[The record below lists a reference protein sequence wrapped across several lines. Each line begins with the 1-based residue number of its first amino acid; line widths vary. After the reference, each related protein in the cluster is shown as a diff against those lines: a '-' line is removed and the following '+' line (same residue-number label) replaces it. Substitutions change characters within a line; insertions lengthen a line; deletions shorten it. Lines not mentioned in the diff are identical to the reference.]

1 MILDVGCTL
10 SGWTLLE
17 DCDVSSG
24 IAVAK
29 RATVKTDSRKFP
41 CQLFLRSLFLSKNTE
56 AKEID
61 LATVKN
67 KTEWNPRW
75 GHHHPR
81 FSISHISI
89 SVKLD
94 SMKNNNKTK
103 QKETMLD
110 DVLVDFMRVLVFFV
124 CHNQLGTYLPLQATT
139 EKRPT
144 WQPSKTSSGQLQ
156 RRSSKKKQQQNI
168 EKKGMNSG
176 FPKCRLQ
183 PFRFTSADRTHT
195 WLSPILT
202 YGRLGRG
209 RRRGTTTFKKK
220 GGKYI
225 FRMLSALG

>member
-24 IAVAK
+24 MAAAK

-75 GHHHPR
+75 GHHHAR

-89 SVKLD
+89 SLKLD

-144 WQPSKTSSGQLQ
+144 WQPSKTSSGRLQ
-156 RRSSKKKQQQNI
+156 RRSSKKK
-168 EKKGMNSG
+168 
-176 FPKCRLQ
+176 
-183 PFRFTSADRTHT
+183 
-195 WLSPILT
+195 
-202 YGRLGRG
+202 
-209 RRRGTTTFKKK
+209 TTTTKYRKKRHEFRISEMSAPTFSVHIRRPHAHMALTNSHVREVGK
-220 GGKYI
+220 GKEKGNNNI
-225 FRMLSALG
+225 

>member
-24 IAVAK
+24 MAAAK

-89 SVKLD
+89 SLKLD

-103 QKETMLD
+103 Q
-110 DVLVDFMRVLVFFV
+110 
-124 CHNQLGTYLPLQATT
+124 N
-139 EKRPT
+139 
-144 WQPSKTSSGQLQ
+144 
-156 RRSSKKKQQQNI
+156 KKKPCWMMYWLISCGSWSFSFVTTSLALTFPYKLQLRKGPPGNRAKRHLADCKD
-168 EKKGMNSG
+168 EAAKK
-176 FPKCRLQ
+176 
-183 PFRFTSADRTHT
+183 
-195 WLSPILT
+195 
-202 YGRLGRG
+202 
-209 RRRGTTTFKKK
+209 TTTTKYRKKRHEFRISEMSAPTFSVHIRRPHAHMALTNSHVREVGK
-220 GGKYI
+220 GKEKGNNNI
-225 FRMLSALG
+225 

>member
-156 RRSSKKKQQQNI
+156 RRSSTKKKNNNKI
-168 EKKGMNSG
+168 
-176 FPKCRLQ
+176 
-183 PFRFTSADRTHT
+183 
-195 WLSPILT
+195 
-202 YGRLGRG
+202 
-209 RRRGTTTFKKK
+209 
-220 GGKYI
+220 
-225 FRMLSALG
+225 